1 MSDTI
6 QVGII
11 GAGGRMGGELVD
23 ALAETDDMTLETPV
37 VHRVHAHQDD
47 EKIGDLVTDSIASA
61 AERGD
66 VLIEF
71 SSPQGAVDAARH
83 AADAGIPLVSGTT
96 GLDDAQQ
103 AELADAAQSIPMVRA
118 SNFSVGINVLKR
130 LVRLASAATD
140 GDDAFDVEVA
150 EAHHRHKVDAPSGTA
165 LSLAT
170 AAAQARGWDLDEVAR
185 HGREGDVGERPDR
198 EIGFQV
204 TRGGSIVGDHT
215 VQLCGPGE
223 RLELTHRSG
232 DRAVFARGALR
243 AARWLLA
250 AEPAQTPGIYDMQ
263 SVLFADDTQP

>member
-1 MSDTI
+1 MRLEKPEMSESI

-37 VHRVHAHQDD
+37 VYRVHAHADD
-47 EKIGDLVTDSIASA
+47 EQIGDRVTDSIASA

-71 SSPQGAVDAARH
+71 SSPKGAVDAARH

-96 GLDDAQQ
+96 GLDDTQE

-170 AAAQARGWDLDEVAR
+170 AAAEARGWDLDEVAR
-185 HGREGDVGERPDR
+185 HGRER